1 MFKLVILAKR
11 KPGMSM
17 EAFREY
23 YETRHAVLVQNITPP
38 GIKGYRRSY
47 LTPFQDALSGQH
59 GAAFDVVTETWF
71 ENEDAFRRIFETLG
85 KEPEKTAVIAAD
97 EENLFDR
104 SSIRWFTATEA
115 GTAPS

>member
-17 EAFREY
+17 EAFREH
-23 YETRHAVLVQNITPP
+23 YETRHAVLVQKITP

-59 GAAFDVVTETWF
+59 GSAFDVVTETWF
-71 ENEDAFRRIFETLG
+71 DSEADFRRTFDALSN
-85 KEPEKTAVIAAD
+85 EPEKTAAIAAD

-104 SSIRWFTATEA
+104 SSIRWFTAVEA
-115 GTAPS
+115 GTAPK